1 MPENPKPRI
10 QIFRPGAYD
19 RYLVEGARELIEFA
33 KKVLAESDPS
43 VLFRWRKPE
52 PPSESQSPRGTT
64 SHPGTPRATLVGNC
78 PNQLRAVMQEEHL
91 TVDQCDELA
100 KALREDAACLPH
112 GAERENL
119 LQLAKGYRLL
129 AAMKRMVL
137 RKVN

>member
-1 MPENPKPRI
+1 
-10 QIFRPGAYD
+10 
-19 RYLVEGARELIEFA
+19 
-33 KKVLAESDPS
+33 
-43 VLFRWRKPE
+43 
-52 PPSESQSPRGTT
+52 
-64 SHPGTPRATLVGNC
+64 
-78 PNQLRAVMQEEHL
+78 MQEERL